1 MKYFGIFSVLIVVT
15 IAIVWSA
22 RMLTG
27 GLNTEGNNGT
37 QNTSYQE
44 AIDSARAISGSSS
57 SNQVIPQ

>member
-1 MKYFGIFSVLIVVT
+1 MLIVVT